1 MNGIELALQ
10 AAGSKR
16 RLAILL
22 NEAGYPVHRSNVVY
36 WSRVGRIPPERVL
49 AIEHVTGV
57 PRYELRPD
65 IYPPHEYAAE

>member
-1 MNGIELALQ
+1 MNGIERALK

-36 WSRVGRIPPERVL
+36 WARVGRIPPERVL
-49 AIEHVTGV
+49 GIEKVTGV

-65 IYPPHEYAAE
+65 IYPPEDHCA